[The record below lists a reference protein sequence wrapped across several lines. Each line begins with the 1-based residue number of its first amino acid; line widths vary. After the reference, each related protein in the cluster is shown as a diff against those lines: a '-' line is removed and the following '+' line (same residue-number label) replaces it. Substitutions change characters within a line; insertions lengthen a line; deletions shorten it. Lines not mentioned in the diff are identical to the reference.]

1 MTKFPRNVIVTT
13 IGSLLTDIS
22 SEMIVYLLP
31 LFLAGVLMTPI
42 AFVGLIEGVAETTAS
57 FTKLFS
63 GFISDRLGRR
73 KGLVVA
79 GYGLSTVAK
88 GLLLIATAWP
98 MAFFARFADR
108 VGKGIRT
115 APSDALIA
123 DSVDEK
129 QRGAAFGFHRAGD
142 TFGAFAGV
150 GIAAFIV
157 WLTQQQSLQ
166 LSRETFIAI
175 VLVSIIPAALA
186 VAVLAFGLREIKSNK
201 PAIAPKLSLAGFD
214 APFKMLL
221 VIVGL
226 FTLGNSA
233 DSFIVLRAQDRGA
246 SIFTIL
252 LMVLGFNFV
261 YMLAAQPLGRLSDT
275 IGRKKLL
282 IAGWALYALVYL
294 GFAISQTALMVGALW
309 AAYGL
314 YYALTEGTSKAF
326 IADLVPAHLRG
337 TAYGLYNATVGLLA
351 LPASLIAG
359 VLWQAFGAPAPF
371 LFGGVMALVASV
383 LLLLQMRAVPQSV
396 QSA

>member
-1 MTKFPRNVIVTT
+1 MVKYPRNVIITT
-13 IGSLLTDIS
+13 LGSLLTDIS

-31 LFLAGVLMTPI
+31 LFLAGVLRTPI

-63 GFISDRLGRR
+63 GYFSDRLGKR
-73 KGLVVA
+73 KELVVA

-88 GLLLIATAWP
+88 GLLVIANAWP

-108 VGKGIRT
+108 LGKGIRT
-115 APSDALIA
+115 APRDALIA
-123 DSVDEK
+123 DSVDESR
-129 QRGAAFGFHRAGD
+129 RGAAFGFHRAGD
-142 TFGAFAGV
+142 TLGAFIGV
-150 GIAAFIV
+150 GISALVV
-157 WLTQQQSLQ
+157 WLTQQQAVQ
-166 LSRETFIAI
+166 LSRETFIT
-175 VLVSIIPAALA
+175 LVFVSMIPAALA
-186 VAVLAFGLREIKSNK
+186 VAVLALGLREIKGSR
-201 PAIAPKLSLAGFD
+201 PAVAPKLSLAGFD
-214 APFKMLL
+214 APFKTFL

-233 DSFIVLRAQDRGA
+233 DAFIVLRAQDRGA

-252 LMVLGFNFV
+252 LMVLGFNLT
-261 YMLAAQPLGRLSDT
+261 YLLAAQPLGRLSDT
-275 IGRKKLL
+275 VGRKKLL
-282 IAGWALYALVYL
+282 VAGWTLYALVYL
-294 GFAISQTALMVGALW
+294 GFALSQSALMVAALW

-351 LPASLIAG
+351 LPASLLAG

-371 LFGGVMALVASV
+371 LFGGVMALVASA
-383 LLLLQMRAVPQSV
+383 LLLRQMRGTPRLATP
-396 QSA
+396 

>member
-115 APSDALIA
+115 APRDALIA

-186 VAVLAFGLREIKSNK
+186 VAVLALGLREIKSNK

-383 LLLLQMRAVPQSV
+383 LLLLQMRAVPQSL